1 MKLLVDACVPAEWVG
16 FLRAHGHD
24 CESWLQLGAPNAPD
38 SEIMSRAFADGRIVL
53 TNDLDFGRL
62 LAFSRAT
69 HPSVIQFRATDIR
82 PAAIGDAMLQALVTH
97 EAVLTRGALVTI
109 EPGRTRAKI
118 LPLGD

>member
-16 FLRAHGHD
+16 FLRTHGHD
-24 CESWLQLGAPNAPD
+24 CESWLALGAPNAPD
-38 SEIMSRAFADGRIVL
+38 SEIMRRAFTDGCVVL

-69 HPSVIQFRATDIR
+69 HPSIVQFRAIDIR
-82 PAAIGDAMLQALVTH
+82 PAAIGDAMLQALVAH
-97 EAVLTRGALVTI
+97 EAVLKRGALVTI
-109 EPGRTRAKI
+109 EPGRTRVKI